1 MLCKI
6 LNRVPMKLL
15 CLIILFAV
23 FSNFFRLSAQEWV
36 VPPDKAGAM
45 SSFKFSDESRK
56 TGENLYTTYC
66 KQCHGDPG
74 KGNVIALVPP
84 PPDPATSKMQNN
96 TDGDIFYKASEG
108 KGPMPSFKNIL
119 TAFNIWNIISYL
131 RSFNPQYVQQIASPV
146 QGGGLLFRNTQIKIS
161 WIQDYFQVVA
171 LVSGEKD
178 NVVMP
183 VAGTEIKL
191 FAQRYF
197 GNLLIDGA
205 KTTDNTGKAVFTFP
219 TGLPGDSSGF
229 VNMYAKLSDE
239 ASFGE
244 VRKDTSLNAGIPTWN
259 SPLNEKRA
267 LWNVVQKAPV
277 WLLLTYS
284 IVVLIIWGF
293 ILYVIY
299 QISVVFMLGKIKK
312 RDNNL

>member
-1 MLCKI
+1 MKI
-6 LNRVPMKLL
+6 L
-15 CLIILFAV
+15 CLIILFAL
-23 FSNFFRLSAQEWV
+23 FFHSFGLTAQEWL
-36 VPPDKAGAM
+36 VPPDKAGAL
-45 SSFKFSDESRK
+45 SPFKFSDETRK

-96 TDGDIFYKASEG
+96 SDGAIFYKASEG

-119 TAFNIWNIISYL
+119 TTFNIWNIISYL
-131 RSFNPQYVQQIASPV
+131 RSFNPQYEQKVAAEGEV
-146 QGGGLLFRNTQIKIS
+146 GGQKFRNTHIQIK
-161 WIQDYFQVVA
+161 WVQDYFQVVA

-178 NVVMP
+178 NVIKP
-183 VAGTEIKL
+183 IAGTEIKL
-191 FAQRYF
+191 FAKRYF

-205 KTTDNTGKAVFTFP
+205 KTTDSTGKAVFTFP
-219 TGLPGDSSGF
+219 TDLPGDSSGF

-244 VRKDTSLNAGIPTWN
+244 VRKDTLLNAGVPTW
-259 SPLNEKRA
+259 SPPLNEKRA
-267 LWNVVQKAPV
+267 LWNLVQKAPM
-277 WLLLTYS
+277 WLFLTYS
-284 IVVLIIWGF
+284 IVVLTIWGF

-299 QISVVFMLGKIKK
+299 QLSVIFILGKIKK

>member
-1 MLCKI
+1 MKI
-6 LNRVPMKLL
+6 L

-23 FSNFFRLSAQEWV
+23 FFNSFELTAQEWLA
-36 VPPDKAGAM
+36 PPDKAGAL
-45 SSFKFSDESRK
+45 SPFKFSDESRK

-96 TDGDIFYKASEG
+96 TDGAIFYKASEG

-131 RSFNPQYVQQIASPV
+131 RSFNPQYVQKVEAEGER
-146 QGGGLLFRNTQIKIS
+146 GGPKFRNAHIQIK
-161 WIQDYFQVVA
+161 WVQDYFQVVA

-178 NVVMP
+178 NVIKP
-183 VAGTEIKL
+183 IAGTEIKL
-191 FAQRYF
+191 FAKRYF

-205 KTTDNTGKAVFTFP
+205 KTTDSTGKAVFTFP
-219 TGLPGDSSGF
+219 TNLPGDSSGF
-229 VNMYAKLSDE
+229 INMYAKLSDE
-239 ASFGE
+239 ASFGDI
-244 VRKDTSLNAGIPTWN
+244 RKDTSLNAGVPTWN
-259 SPLNEKRA
+259 PPLNEKRA
-267 LWNVVQKAPV
+267 LWNVVQKTPM

-284 IVVLIIWGF
+284 IVVLTIWGF

-299 QISVVFMLGKIKK
+299 QLSVIFILGKIKK

>member
-1 MLCKI
+1 MPMKI
-6 LNRVPMKLL
+6 LGLV
-15 CLIILFAV
+15 ILFAV
-23 FSNFFRLSAQEWV
+23 FFNSSELTAQEWV
-36 VPPDKAGAM
+36 VPPDKAGAL
-45 SSFKFSDESRK
+45 SPFKFTDETRK
-56 TGENLYTTYC
+56 TGESLYITYC

-74 KGNVIALVPP
+74 KGNVIPLVPP
-84 PPDPATSKMQNN
+84 PIDPATPKMQSN
-96 TDGDIFYKASEG
+96 TDGAIFYKASEG

-131 RSFNPQYVQQIASPV
+131 RSFNPQYVQKAAAEGE
-146 QGGGLLFRNTQIKIS
+146 GGGPKFRNTHIKIS
-161 WIQDYFQVVA
+161 WVQDYFQVVA
-171 LVSGEKD
+171 LVSGEEN
-178 NVVMP
+178 NVIKP
-183 VAGTEIKL
+183 IEGTEIKL
-191 FAQRYF
+191 FAKRYF

-205 KTTDNTGKAVFTFP
+205 KTTDSTGKAVFAFP
-219 TGLPGDSSGF
+219 TDLPGDSSGF

-259 SPLNEKRA
+259 PPLNEKRA
-267 LWNVVQKAPV
+267 LWNVVQKTPM

-284 IVVLIIWGF
+284 IVVLAIWGF

-299 QISVVFMLGKIKK
+299 QLSLVFMLGKIKK